1 MDIDLKSYQDYI
13 AQLPDNKYISKV
25 PAENIAAY
33 IFDAY
38 EDITTLYPMIK
49 PTPRMIYKQLEYK
62 LEGEQM
68 GIDYMRRQG
77 IETQKIN
84 DASVELKPD
93 VISPYVMDLIRSEL
107 GSNRLRLGR
116 LI

>member
-1 MDIDLKSYQDYI
+1 MDIDLKSYHDYI
-13 AQLPDNKYISKV
+13 AQLPENKYISKV
-25 PAENIAAY
+25 PAENVEAY

-84 DASVELKPD
+84 DASVELKAD

-107 GSNRLRLGR
+107 GSNKLRLGR

>member
-1 MDIDLKSYQDYI
+1 MAFELSDYLEYFKR
-13 AQLPDNKYISKV
+13 LPNNKYIDSVKSD
-25 PAENIAAY
+25 ELDLM

-38 EDITTLYPMIK
+38 EDITTLFPEIQ

-62 LEGEQM
+62 LEGAQM

-77 IETQKIN
+77 IAAQKIN
-84 DASVELKPD
+84 DASVEIKAD
-93 VISPYVMDLIRSEL
+93 VISPYVMDLIRAEL
-107 GSNRLRLGR
+107 GGNRLRLGR